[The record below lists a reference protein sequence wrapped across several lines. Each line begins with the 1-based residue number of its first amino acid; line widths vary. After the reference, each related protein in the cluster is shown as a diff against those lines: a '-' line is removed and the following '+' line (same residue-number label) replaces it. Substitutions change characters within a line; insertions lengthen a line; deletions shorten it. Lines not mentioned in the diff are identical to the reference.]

1 MSQNR
6 KPPGLRAFPGPRL
19 LRILPQG
26 PHPFPWRNLTLRQ
39 EVPPKVA
46 RSPYRL
52 LTGASRG
59 LVVPRENLGQQES
72 PPRSSTFSRAEEF
85 CSYGASVAIGLLQ
98 FRRGLTISWRL
109 SGSLVGAMS
118 VGGSAL
124 FILPLRVC
132 PGAREPLWAASK
144 WLALKRVT

>member
-39 EVPPKVA
+39 EVPLKVA

-72 PPRSSTFSRAEEF
+72 PPRSSTFSRAEEL
-85 CSYGASVAIGLLQ
+85 CSSGASAVSRGSDHQLEALWVFGGGYVCRRLCSVHSAPSCLPWSQRTSMGHLKMVGLEA
-98 FRRGLTISWRL
+98 GDLT
-109 SGSLVGAMS
+109 SL
-118 VGGSAL
+118 
-124 FILPLRVC
+124 F
-132 PGAREPLWAASK
+132 
-144 WLALKRVT
+144 